1 MLPSNGQ
8 KLVQSLHKTINVAGR
23 SLASSVLAPLTD
35 PLEDDAIISTK
46 TPSQKDVQISTLD
59 NGIKVA
65 SLDNGGGVSRVVVA
79 VKGGS
84 RFESPEQLGLS
95 HIIKNAAFLTNGGR
109 TQLRTVRETQQ
120 SGGSLECSSSREFL
134 SRSATF
140 LRATLPEVME
150 NIAPGITSPQFN
162 DWEMDQVLDQ
172 CQGDIANV
180 DSTGL
185 NLEHLHKAAFRN
197 GLGNSVYCSDQKLN
211 SYSTEVMAEYVNRL
225 NVGRSVTVVGT
236 DVDHDSLV
244 RYSNDLLGG
253 LPTGEPSISTPQ
265 QYHSGESHVDT
276 STGLTYASLVGAG
289 ASLSGSNLPAFAVLQ
304 RILGYGTS
312 IKWGSNSVSSRLNQA
327 VAAATS
333 VPFLLSSLNISYSD
347 AGLFGMHAVAAPAN
361 IGAVLKAAVDEVGK
375 VSNGDVSAE
384 EVERAKNQVK
394 ATILML
400 SEGADEV
407 IDDLIKQIAFTGGY
421 VTPTEIIQK
430 IDDVSADQVVD
441 ISKQLFG
448 KSTLA
453 VTGDTAHA
461 PYLDEIL

>member
-8 KLVQSLHKTINVAGR
+8 KLVQSLHKTLNVAAR
-23 SLASSVLAPLTD
+23 SFASSVLAPLTD

-46 TPSQKDVQISTLD
+46 TPTQKDVQISTLE
-59 NGIKVA
+59 NGINVA

-79 VKGGS
+79 VQGGS
-84 RFESPEQLGLS
+84 RFESPDQLGLS

-120 SGGSLECSSSREFL
+120 SGGSLECTNSREFL

-140 LRATLPEVME
+140 LRVALPEVME
-150 NIAPGITSPQFN
+150 NIAPGITSPLFN
-162 DWEMDQVLDQ
+162 EWEMDQVLAQ
-172 CQGDIANV
+172 CHGDLANV

-197 GLGNSVYCSDQKLN
+197 GLGNSVYCSDQKLG
-211 SYSTEVMAEYVNRL
+211 SYSPEDLGEFANQHT
-225 NVGRSVTVVGT
+225 VGRSITVVGT
-236 DVDHDSLV
+236 DVDHDALV
-244 RYSNDLLGG
+244 RYSSDLLGG
-253 LPTGEPSISTPQ
+253 VPNGAPSISTPQ
-265 QYHSGESHVDT
+265 QYHGGEAHFNT

-289 ASLSGSNLPAFAVLQ
+289 AAISSSDLPAFAVLQ

-327 VAAATS
+327 AAGTPCLISA
-333 VPFLLSSLNISYSD
+333 LNVSYSD
-347 AGLFGMHAVAAPAN
+347 AGLFGVNAVAAPAN

-375 VSNGDVSAE
+375 LSNGDISAD
-384 EVERAKNQVK
+384 EVEHAKNQVK

-421 VTPTEIIQK
+421 VTPAEIIQK
-430 IDDVSADQVVD
+430 IDAVSADQVVE
-441 ISKQLFG
+441 ISKQLFGG

-453 VTGDTAHA
+453 VTGDISHA
-461 PYLDEIL
+461 PYLDELL